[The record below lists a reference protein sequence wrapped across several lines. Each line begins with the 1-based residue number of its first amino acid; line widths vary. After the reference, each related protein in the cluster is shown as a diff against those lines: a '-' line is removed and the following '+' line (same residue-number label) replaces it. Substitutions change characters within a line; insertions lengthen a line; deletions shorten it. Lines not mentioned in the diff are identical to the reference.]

1 MRQGRGNSIALN
13 PGFVPSRDASRQ
25 YLAGGFQPCGL
36 LACGLAGSRARRGV
50 RLRHGR
56 STLCTGILL
65 RSGGG
70 VCACAADGD
79 EQECCEGQQQA
90 VGSHADEGAGASHL
104 LSSLARVVSQLV
116 PARSD
121 PGTLAPT
128 IRQQPCAT
136 AAVGPGANWRQGKPV
151 KAGKTP
157 NAGRRKLGGRG
168 VGGDVGWEAG
178 FGVVH
183 PHEGATLSEMTDE
196 QQGNFE

>member
-56 STLCTGILL
+56 STLCTGFSCAPGEAFAPVQPTVTSRNAAKASNRPWAATRMKELVL
-65 RSGGG
+65 RICSPPLP
-70 VCACAADGD
+70 VW
-79 EQECCEGQQQA
+79 
-90 VGSHADEGAGASHL
+90 SHNWCLPGRIPAHWPQL
-104 LSSLARVVSQLV
+104 YVSSLV
-116 PARSD
+116 
-121 PGTLAPT
+121 
-128 IRQQPCAT
+128 RQQPWA
-136 AAVGPGANWRQGKPV
+136 PGRTGGRGKPV